1 MKNTMGYGLNSL
13 LDFEPRCDILAHLI
27 VGSEGTLGFVAEA
40 VFRTIP
46 RLQHAAHRPAGLPR
60 PARPPTRPLP
70 ALVETGA
77 ATIELMDARRCGW
90 ARRSSGPPPSC
101 AT

>member
-13 LDFEPRCDILAHLI
+13 LDFQTPVDIMAHLI

-46 RLQHAAHRPAGLPR
+46 RLQHAAAGLLVFPDLE
-60 PARPPTRPLP
+60 AANAALP

-77 ATIELMDARRCGW
+77 ATD
-90 ARRSSGPPPSC
+90 
-101 AT
+101 